1 MKYNPP
7 LTSFGVPKEDDNKK
21 QPHLNALLWKYA
33 MFAFLVTWPSDHGPI
48 QEYYKCTEETG
59 FLSSWFWK
67 KKDKS

>member
-7 LTSFGVPKEDDNKK
+7 TTSFGVPKENDNKK
-21 QPHLNALLWKYA
+21 QPLLNPFLWKYA

-59 FLSSWFWK
+59 FFIVMILK
-67 KKDKS
+67 EKR